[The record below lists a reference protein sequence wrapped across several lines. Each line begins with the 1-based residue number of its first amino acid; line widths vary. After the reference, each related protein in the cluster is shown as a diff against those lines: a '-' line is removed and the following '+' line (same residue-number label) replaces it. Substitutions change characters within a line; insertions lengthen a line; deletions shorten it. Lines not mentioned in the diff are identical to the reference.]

1 MKKQKTSGT
10 GRAIS
15 RRSFLKAGLM
25 GTASLGLSKIPL
37 KAFAAEE
44 KVLVVQTWG
53 AVIRKAMKDAWFDP
67 FTNQTGVKIITADA
81 TGSIMPQ
88 IKAQVQSQ
96 NIEWDL
102 ASGLGLYNVLFLMKD
117 NCLEP
122 IDYSI
127 VKKTDLLEDSLHP
140 YGVGCWVMSVNQVY
154 NTTKFTGANQPQNWA
169 DFWNVKKFPGPRA
182 LTGVPAMGV
191 KDNLAFALLADGVP
205 KDKLSP
211 YDFDR
216 AYKKMDEIKPQIR
229 TWWSAAAHAQQL
241 FTDQEVWLGSMYIGP
256 ALQLIKK
263 GTPLKVSWEGGRL
276 SYDYWSV
283 LKNAPHKKTAMEFI
297 EFASQPK
304 QQAEFTK
311 LMYYGPINK
320 KAFDFIPG
328 DLVKDLNTYPA
339 NKEKHWKPD
348 EQWLGD
354 NLQAYTERWQAW
366 VAK

>member
-1 MKKQKTSGT
+1 MRKGEKK
-10 GRAIS
+10 GRKGLT
-15 RRSFLKAGLM
+15 RRSFLKGGLLAAAG
-25 GTASLGLSKIPL
+25 LGLSKVPMR
-37 KAFAAEE
+37 AFAAEE

-53 AVIRKAMKDAWFDP
+53 AVIRKAMKEAWFDP
-67 FTNQTGVKIITADA
+67 FTKMTGVKVITADA

-88 IKAQVQSQ
+88 IKAQVQSK

-117 NCLEP
+117 DCLEP

-127 VKKTDLLEDSLHP
+127 VSKNDLFEDSLHP
-140 YGVGCWVMSVNQVY
+140 YGVGCWVMSVNMIY
-154 NTTKFTGANQPQNWA
+154 NATKFTGENQPKSWA
-169 DFWNVKKFPGPRA
+169 DFWNAKKFPGPRA
-182 LTGVPAMGV
+182 LTSVPAMGV
-191 KDNLAFALLADGVP
+191 KDNLAFALIADGVN

-216 AYKKMDEIKPQIR
+216 AYKKMGEIKPHIR
-229 TWWSAAAHAQQL
+229 TWWSSAAHAQQL
-241 FTDQEVWLGSMYIGP
+241 MTDQEVWLGSMYIGP
-256 ALQLIKK
+256 ALQIIKK
-263 GTPLKVSWEGGRL
+263 GAPLKVSWEGGRL

-283 LKNAPHKKTAMEFI
+283 LKDAPHKKTAMEFI
-297 EFASQPK
+297 NFASQAK

-320 KAFDFIPG
+320 KAFDHIPA

-348 EQWLGD
+348 EQWLGE
-354 NLQAYTERWQAW
+354 NLQTYIERWQAW